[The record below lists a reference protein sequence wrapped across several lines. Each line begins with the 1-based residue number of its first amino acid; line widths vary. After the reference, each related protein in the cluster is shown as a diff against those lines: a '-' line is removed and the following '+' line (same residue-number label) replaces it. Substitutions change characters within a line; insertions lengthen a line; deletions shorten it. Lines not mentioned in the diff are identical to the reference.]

1 MAQVV
6 LLSATPAKNHTREHL
21 APLADLRES
30 AAADRVGVH
39 RLTEDAEAADVIL
52 FAESYG
58 AGWHFEGVRR
68 HPFTRRH
75 REKCFIFCANPF
87 VIPFLPG
94 VYTGI
99 HKRWASR
106 RTVSGFYLDVPKSR
120 FTTFT
125 PASDDLPYLFSFMG
139 SVETAPVRRQLARIE
154 HPRGFFQ
161 DTATQYARVLH
172 GQMDEREQH
181 DYRRRYAEATKA
193 SKFVLCPRGLSVS
206 SIRLF
211 ETMRMGRVPVIL
223 SDGWVAPP
231 GPAWETF
238 AIRVAENDWPRIPQI
253 LEAREREA
261 VQMGERARAAWVEW
275 FSREVAFHRIVES
288 CLAIRSRRIVP
299 EQLARW
305 PVFLQYLRPFH
316 FRKFAARVK
325 ASAQR
330 PSPHSTSDPA
340 GDAAPAV
347 SGPRR
352 RR

>member
-6 LLSATPAKNHTREHL
+6 LLSATPPRDQTREHL

-30 AAADRVGVH
+30 AAADRFGVH
-39 RLTEDAEAADVIL
+39 RLTEDPETADVIL

-58 AGWHFEGVRR
+58 AGWHFERVRR

-99 HKRWASR
+99 DKRWASR
-106 RTVSGFYLDVPKSR
+106 RTVPGFYLDVPKSR

-139 SVETAPVRRQLARIE
+139 SIETAPVRRQLARIA

-161 DTATQYARVLH
+161 DTAPDFARALQ
-172 GQMDEREQH
+172 GQMDEREH
-181 DYRRRYAEATKA
+181 RDYQRRYAELAKA
-193 SKFVLCPRGLSVS
+193 SKFVVCPRGLSAS

-211 ETMRMGRVPVIL
+211 ETMRMGRAPVIV
-223 SDGWVAPP
+223 SDAWVAPP
-231 GPAWETF
+231 GPAWDAF
-238 AIRVAENDWPRIPQI
+238 AIRVRESDYARIPQI
-253 LEAREREA
+253 LEAREDEA

-288 CLAIRSRRIVP
+288 CLAIAAARTLP
-299 EQLARW
+299 ERFARW
-305 PVFLQYLRPFH
+305 PVYLQYLRPFH
-316 FRKFAARVK
+316 FRKLAARLK
-325 ASAQR
+325 ANVRRLGGTPPPQMPEARPALHEQR
-330 PSPHSTSDPA
+330 
-340 GDAAPAV
+340 
-347 SGPRR
+347 SGR
-352 RR
+352 